1 MRMFIMV
8 VQFFVCLALIGS
20 VLLQPSRSA
29 GLSGAIA
36 GGAEQLFGKKKAK
49 RSEAIASKVSTVS
62 AILFFILS
70 IALAVM
76 K

>member
-1 MRMFIMV
+1 MKIFLMVLQFI
-8 VQFFVCLALIGS
+8 VCVALIGS
-20 VLLQPSRSA
+20 VLLQPGRSA

-49 RSEAIASKVSTVS
+49 KSEAVASKVSTAS
-62 AILFFILS
+62 AILFFVLS
-70 IALAVM
+70 ITLAVM

>member
-1 MRMFIMV
+1 VKTFLMV
-8 VQFFVCLALIGS
+8 LQFVVCLALIGS
-20 VLLQPSRSA
+20 VLLQPGRSA

-49 RSEAIASKVSTVS
+49 KSEAVASKVSTVS

-70 IALAVM
+70 VTLAVT

>member
-1 MRMFIMV
+1 MKIFLMVLQFI
-8 VQFFVCLALIGS
+8 VCVALIGS
-20 VLLQPSRSA
+20 VLLQPGRSA

-49 RSEAIASKVSTVS
+49 KSEAVANKVSTVS
-62 AILFFILS
+62 AVLFFVLS
-70 IALAVM
+70 ITLAVM